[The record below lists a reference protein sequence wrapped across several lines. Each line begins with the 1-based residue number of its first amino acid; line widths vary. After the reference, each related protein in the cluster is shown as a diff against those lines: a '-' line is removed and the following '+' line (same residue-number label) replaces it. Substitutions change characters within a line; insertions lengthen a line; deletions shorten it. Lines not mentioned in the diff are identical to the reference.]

1 MNARA
6 TRATSKR
13 AAWALSAA
21 FAFAL
26 AGCDKTPCDEA
37 LDRLVEADDACATN
51 VAITDWGSGY
61 DCSDED
67 AQALTRQADCVEAAS
82 CDALSGADPAA
93 HRALSECVAGLTDPA
108 GAGGGP

>member
-1 MNARA
+1 MSARSMWTTLA
-6 TRATSKR
+6 
-13 AAWALSAA
+13 
-21 FAFAL
+21 AFAL
-26 AGCDKTPCDEA
+26 AGLVLVGCEKTPCDEA

-82 CDALSGADPAA
+82 CNALSGADPAA
-93 HRALSECVAGLTDPA
+93 HRALSECVAGITDPA
-108 GAGGGP
+108 GASGAP

>member
-1 MNARA
+1 MNARSTWTTLA
-6 TRATSKR
+6 VL
-13 AAWALSAA
+13 ALGAL
-21 FAFAL
+21 AL

-37 LDRLVEADDACATN
+37 LDRLSEADASCPTN
-51 VAITDWGSGY
+51 IQITDWGSGY

-82 CDALSGADPAA
+82 CNALSGADPAA
-93 HRALSECVAGLTDPA
+93 HRALSECIAGITDPG